1 MVLTPDNTVTRK
13 CHIWVLV
20 VVVVVVVYL
29 GFFGGGVVVC
39 LFFAFSPLVWSLLFL
54 TTKHPGGFRG
64 SSSKGEN

>member
-29 GFFGGGVVVC
+29 GFFGGGGCC
-39 LFFAFSPLVWSLLFL
+39 LFVFCFQSFGLVSVISHHKASWWF
-54 TTKHPGGFRG
+54 
-64 SSSKGEN
+64 

>member
-39 LFFAFSPLVWSLLFL
+39 FL
-54 TTKHPGGFRG
+54 EG
-64 SSSKGEN
+64 S